1 MPNLNQTVTDMS
13 RLVAGLALT
22 MLIAMLA
29 HLQPVLA
36 TGKSAAAGL
45 QALGGLAPDSQT
57 GALYKAEGQ
66 ALYRSND
73 GGEQWTRLPL
83 ALTDKDARIAA
94 VAVSA
99 GRPGAIYLA
108 GPGFGVLKSSDGGES
123 WVAVDQGLPHL
134 NVIAL
139 ATHSTLPETVYAVVS
154 GEGIFRSEDGGKS
167 WRNVDKGPKAQVRRI
182 IHADMEGSMQTGWIF
197 AATDQ
202 GVYRAMDCFC
212 GFRPAG
218 KLEGPVSAIAFD
230 PKQPM
235 KLSAAA
241 GQEVFLTTNGGEDW
255 QPVASP
261 GDEVIALAYSQSG
274 ILYALLGDGR
284 VVESADE
291 GRRWD

>member
-1 MPNLNQTVTDMS
+1 M
-13 RLVAGLALT
+13 AGLAVAILVAV
-22 MLIAMLA
+22 LV
-29 HLQPVLA
+29 HLHPAQA
-36 TGKSAAAGL
+36 AGEGAAAGP
-45 QALGGLAPDSQT
+45 QTIGGLASDPQT

-66 ALYRSND
+66 ALYRSDD

-83 ALTDKDARIAA
+83 ALTDNDARITA

-99 GRPGAIYLA
+99 GRSVAIYLA
-108 GPGFGVLKSSDGGES
+108 GPGVGVLKSSDGGMS
-123 WVAVDQGLPHL
+123 WDAVDQGLPHL

-139 ATHSTLPETVYAVVS
+139 ATHSTLPETLYAVIS

-167 WRNVDKGPKAQVRRI
+167 WRNVDKGPKALVRRI
-182 IHADMEGSMQTGWIF
+182 IHANMEGSMQTGWIF

-261 GDEVIALAYSQSG
+261 GGEVIALAYSQSG

-291 GRRWD
+291 GRRWE